1 MLLNLKK
8 DFSNGDVVS
17 IKLINGDE
25 IIARLEKDDN
35 NGITINKPLALTMSG
50 GGLGM
55 IPWVF
60 LGDKDTMTLKREHV
74 FVMVTS
80 KKDAAKQYLE
90 GTTGIAL
97 S

>member
-1 MLLNLKK
+1 MLISKPIA
-8 DFSNGDVVS
+8 DGDVVS

-25 IIARLEKDDN
+25 IIARLEKDDQ
-35 NGITINKPLALTMSG
+35 NGYTINRPLALTMSG

-55 IPWVF
+55 IPWMF
-60 LGDKDTMTLKREHV
+60 LGDKDTMTLNKTHV
-74 FVMVTS
+74 FAMVPS
-80 KKDAAKQYLE
+80 KKEAADQYLS

>member
-1 MLLNLKK
+1 MLINKG
-8 DFSNGDVVS
+8 FSSGDVVS

-25 IIARLEKDDN
+25 IITKFESETADSVT
-35 NGITINKPLALTMSG
+35 ITRPLALTMNG

-60 LGDKDTMTLKREHV
+60 LGSNDKVTVSKAHMFL
-74 FVMVTS
+74 MVTS
-80 KKDAAKQYLE
+80 KAEASKQYLE

-97 S
+97 V

>member
-1 MLLNLKK
+1 MLIEKPIAE
-8 DFSNGDVVS
+8 GDVVS

-25 IIARLEKDDN
+25 IIARYEKDDN
-35 NGITINKPLALTMSG
+35 NGITINRPLALTMSG

-55 IPWVF
+55 IPWMF
-60 LGDKDTMTLKREHV
+60 LGNKDTMTLKKEHV
-74 FVMVTS
+74 FVMVPS
-80 KKDAAKQYLE
+80 KKDAADQYIQ